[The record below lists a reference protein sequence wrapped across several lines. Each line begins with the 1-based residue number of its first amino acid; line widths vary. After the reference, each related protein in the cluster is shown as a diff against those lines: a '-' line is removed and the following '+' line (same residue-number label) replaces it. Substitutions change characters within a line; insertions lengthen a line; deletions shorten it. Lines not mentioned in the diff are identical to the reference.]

1 VNRDT
6 VIYSS
11 CTFLLGLVL
20 GSLVIGPRFA
30 SKQQTTAAE
39 PPAAQQGPMQE
50 VFKQIATLKGT
61 IERDPKNVD
70 ALVQLGRMYMDAVKY
85 QEAIGYFERAVA
97 IRDDPNVRMD
107 LGICLKEAGQPE
119 KALVEF
125 RRARELSPE
134 QWQPMYNEAIV
145 LGEMRRTDE
154 AKAVAAKL
162 QKMRPDDPDVQRL
175 VAALGGL
182 TP

>member
-1 VNRDT
+1 MNRDT

-30 SKQQTTAAE
+30 KPKDAPAAE
-39 PPAAQQGPMQE
+39 AAAPAAQQGPMQE
-50 VFKQIATLKGT
+50 VFKQIATLKET

-97 IRDDPNVRMD
+97 VRDDPNARMD
-107 LGICLKEAGQPE
+107 LGICLKEIGQPE

-154 AKAVAAKL
+154 AKAVGAKL

-175 VAALGGL
+175 VAALN
-182 TP
+182 